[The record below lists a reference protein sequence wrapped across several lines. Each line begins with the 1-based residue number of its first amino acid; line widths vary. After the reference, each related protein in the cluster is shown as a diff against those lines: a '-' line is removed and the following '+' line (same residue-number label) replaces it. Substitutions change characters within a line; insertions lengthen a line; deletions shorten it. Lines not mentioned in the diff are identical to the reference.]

1 MDENLDK
8 KISSESRIVEFVKD
22 NKRKILFT
30 IALIILIVF
39 LISFL
44 NLYNDKKNT
53 QISEQYIKG
62 GLLLAE
68 QKNDEANEIFGN
80 IIMSKNNFYS
90 ILALNTIIEKN
101 LEKNENKILNYFD
114 IIEKIK
120 NSKEQ
125 KDLISLKKALFLLK
139 NSRVEEGNKILKKLI
154 ETEFKLK
161 FLAKEILKG

>member
-1 MDENLDK
+1 M
-8 KISSESRIVEFVKD
+8 
-22 NKRKILFT
+22 
-30 IALIILIVF
+30 IVF

-114 IIEKIK
+114 IIEKLKIQK
-120 NSKEQ
+120 N
-125 KDLISLKKALFLLK
+125 KK
-139 NSRVEEGNKILKKLI
+139 I
-154 ETEFKLK
+154 
-161 FLAKEILKG
+161 

>member
-90 ILALNTIIEKN
+90 ILALNTIIEKK
-101 LEKNENKILNYFD
+101 LGKKM
-114 IIEKIK
+114 KIK
-120 NSKEQ
+120 Y
-125 KDLISLKKALFLLK
+125 
-139 NSRVEEGNKILKKLI
+139 
-154 ETEFKLK
+154 
-161 FLAKEILKG
+161 

>member
-30 IALIILIVF
+30 IALIILIIF
-39 LISFL
+39 FDIFL
-44 NLYNDKKNT
+44 NLYNEKKKNT

-125 KDLISLKKALFLLK
+125 KDLISLKKALFC
-139 NSRVEEGNKILKKLI
+139 
-154 ETEFKLK
+154 
-161 FLAKEILKG
+161 

>member
-8 KISSESRIVEFVKD
+8 KISSESKIVEFVKD
-22 NKRKILFT
+22 NKRKILF
-30 IALIILIVF
+30 IIGLIILIVF

-53 QISEQYIKG
+53 QISDQYIKG

-68 QKNDEANEIFGN
+68 QKNDEANEIFEN

-101 LEKNENKILNYFD
+101 LEKDENKILSYFD

-154 ETEFKLK
+154 ETESKLK

>member
-1 MDENLDK
+1 M
-8 KISSESRIVEFVKD
+8 
-22 NKRKILFT
+22 
-30 IALIILIVF
+30 
-39 LISFL
+39 
-44 NLYNDKKNT
+44 
-53 QISEQYIKG
+53 
-62 GLLLAE
+62 LLLA
-68 QKNDEANEIFGN
+68 
-80 IIMSKNNFYS
+80 FYS

-101 LEKNENKILNYFD
+101 LEKDENKILSYFV

-154 ETEFKLK
+154 ETESKLK

>member
-90 ILALNTIIEKN
+90 I
-101 LEKNENKILNYFD
+101 
-114 IIEKIK
+114 
-120 NSKEQ
+120 
-125 KDLISLKKALFLLK
+125 
-139 NSRVEEGNKILKKLI
+139 
-154 ETEFKLK
+154 
-161 FLAKEILKG
+161 

>member
-1 MDENLDK
+1 M
-8 KISSESRIVEFVKD
+8 
-22 NKRKILFT
+22 
-30 IALIILIVF
+30 
-39 LISFL
+39 
-44 NLYNDKKNT
+44 
-53 QISEQYIKG
+53 
-62 GLLLAE
+62 LAE

-101 LEKNENKILNYFD
+101 LEKDENKILSYFD

-139 NSRVEEGNKILKKLI
+139 NTRVEEGNKILKKLI
-154 ETEFKLK
+154 ETDSKLK

>member
-68 QKNDEANEIFGN
+68 QKNDEANEIFEN

-101 LEKNENKILNYFD
+101 LEKDENKILSYFD

-154 ETEFKLK
+154 ETESKLK